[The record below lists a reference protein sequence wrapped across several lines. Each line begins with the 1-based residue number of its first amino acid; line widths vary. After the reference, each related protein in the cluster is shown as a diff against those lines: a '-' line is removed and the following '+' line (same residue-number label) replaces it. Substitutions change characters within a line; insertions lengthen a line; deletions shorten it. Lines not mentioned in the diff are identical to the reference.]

1 MWFILEESLENSG
14 LKLNED
20 IQRTP
25 NDKRKVMCKTILI
38 VSSDEK
44 ENISTSGDNGK
55 YCGGK
60 KQSSANIKLEIM
72 TESRFWSR
80 T

>member
-1 MWFILEESLENSG
+1 MQNQE
-14 LKLNED
+14 
-20 IQRTP
+20 
-25 NDKRKVMCKTILI
+25 KTILI